1 MIRRC
6 LEKRGMLKLLI
17 LQSLAERPLHVYG
30 IIKSLERVIG
40 AAPSAGAVYPAL
52 KSLERA
58 GLVAAEESAESGRRA
73 RLYKVTQL
81 GLKHLQEREKELKEL
96 NRMITCWNSFR
107 QMGGEKLFRLIREVI
122 AVAPKLSEDQRERLR
137 GAILDFEIRVLSI
150 VKEVKG
156 AGGQLGGDTA

>member
-40 AAPSAGAVYPAL
+40 TAPSAGAVYPAL

-58 GLVAAEESAESGRRA
+58 GLVAAEEAAEGGRKA
-73 RLYKVTQL
+73 RLYRVTQL

-107 QMGGEKLFRLIREVI
+107 QLGGERLFRLIREVI
-122 AVAPKLSEDQRERLR
+122 GLAPKLSEDQREKLR
-137 GAILDFEIRVLSI
+137 KAILDFEIKVLSI
-150 VKEVKG
+150 VKEVEE
-156 AGGQLGGDTA
+156 AGSTHGDSAA